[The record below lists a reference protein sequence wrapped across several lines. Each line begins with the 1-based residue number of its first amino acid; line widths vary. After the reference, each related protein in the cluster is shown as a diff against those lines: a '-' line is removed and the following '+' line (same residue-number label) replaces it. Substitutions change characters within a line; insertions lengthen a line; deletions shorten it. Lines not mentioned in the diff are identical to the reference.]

1 LIYRAVAIADELI
14 CSLLQQD
21 CTFLK
26 QFGLGSPSW
35 SWVPIIAYPNNRGR
49 MPTEDKSNIKILKVN
64 DEGEYEIL
72 KDLNKM

>member
-1 LIYRAVAIADELI
+1 
-14 CSLLQQD
+14 
-21 CTFLK
+21 
-26 QFGLGSPSW
+26 
-35 SWVPIIAYPNNRGR
+35 